1 MPMHSSSHH
10 TQGNSASLISP
21 EKAWLAALGE
31 LQLQVTADTYEM
43 YLHPTR
49 FMAYE
54 DGTFVITVPNGFVK
68 DWLEIRL
75 NRVVKRTLQHIVNRV
90 VEVKYTVQP
99 APVRDADQPAPA
111 PLFERAAAEAADA
124 PAPQVSTFVGL
135 PLAPDYVFE
144 NFIVGPNNRIAHA
157 ASMAVADDPGSR
169 YNPLFI
175 YSGVGLGKTH
185 LLHAVG
191 HRVRQA
197 GYKAVYVSCEVFTN
211 ELVAAIRTNTQEQ
224 FRAKY
229 RTGDILLVDDIQFLA
244 GKPST
249 QEELFHTFDALRA
262 AGRQII
268 LACDRPPKAIATLE
282 NRLRSRFEWGLIVD
296 IQAPTLEMRV
306 AILQAKTAAHGAVLA
321 NGILEKIAAL
331 VPANVR
337 ELEGA
342 LTKVI
347 ANANLNNTQL
357 TPAAV
362 ETILADM
369 VPLKAQVAPE
379 DVVALVGREFGVA
392 VDDVIGAGRQKNVTL
407 ARQVAMY
414 LLREDLQLSF
424 ARIGA
429 LFGGRDHATAMH
441 SVRKVMEM
449 IETDDDLQRKVGA
462 VRQQMLMPEPVRVRV
477 RTTRES
483 G

>member
-1 MPMHSSSHH
+1 MHSFPHY

-21 EKAWLAALGE
+21 EKAWQAALGE

-49 FMAYE
+49 FVAYE
-54 DGTFVITVPNGFVK
+54 DGTFLIAVPNGFVK
-68 DWLEIRL
+68 DWLEVRL
-75 NRVVKRTLQHIVNRV
+75 NRVVKRTLQRIVNRA
-90 VEVKYTVQP
+90 VETRYTVQP

-111 PLFERAAAEAADA
+111 PLFERASTAIEDTTAAPE
-124 PAPQVSTFVGL
+124 PTCVGL

-144 NFIVGPNNRIAHA
+144 NFIVGANNRMAHA
-157 ASMAVADDPGSR
+157 ASMAVADEPGSR
-169 YNPLFI
+169 FNPLFI

-191 HRVRQA
+191 HHVRQA

-229 RTGDILLVDDIQFLA
+229 RTSDVLLVDDIQFLA

-249 QEELFHTFDALRA
+249 QEELFHTFNALRA

-268 LACDRPPKAIATLE
+268 LTCDRPPKAIATLE

-296 IQAPTLEMRV
+296 IEAPTLEMRV
-306 AILQAKTAAHGAVLA
+306 AILQAKVATHGVVLP

-331 VPANVR
+331 VPTNVR

-347 ANANLNNTQL
+347 AHANLNNTQL

-369 VPLKAQVAPE
+369 MPLKAQVEPE
-379 DVVALVGREFGVA
+379 DVVALVAREFGVSI
-392 VDDVIGAGRQKNVTL
+392 DDIVGAGRQKNVAL
-407 ARQVAMY
+407 ARQAAMY

-424 ARIGA
+424 ASIGA

-441 SVRKVMEM
+441 SIRKV
-449 IETDDDLQRKVGA
+449 IDLVETDDDLRRKIGV
-462 VRQQMLMPEPVRVRV
+462 VREQMLMREPVRVRV
-477 RTTRES
+477 KTIRES